1 MKGVLIYMEKSL
13 PKKKYYENVANTII
27 KNMEKRQIEGYYCP
41 DSASALKKAL
51 ELIPKGS
58 SIGWGGSMTL
68 TETGLMDAIQN
79 GDYKIINRELAKTPE
94 EQRKIYGE
102 ICCTDYFLMST
113 NAITLD
119 GELINIDGR
128 GNRVSFLCYGPQN
141 VLILTGINKIVTDID
156 AGLKRAR
163 DIAAPPNTVRLNRK
177 TPCAI
182 TGKCENCYSPDCICS
197 QFVVTRRSGVP
208 NRIKVI
214 IIGEE
219 LGY

>member
-1 MKGVLIYMEKSL
+1 MEKPL
-13 PKKKYYENVANTII
+13 PKEKYYENVANTII

-41 DSASALKKAL
+41 DKESALKKAL

-58 SIGWGGSMTL
+58 SIGFGGSVTL
-68 TETGLMDAIQN
+68 SETGLMDAIQN
-79 GDYKIINRELAKTPE
+79 GNYKVINRELAKTAE

-102 ICCTDYFLMST
+102 ICCSDFFLMGT

-128 GNRVSFLCYGPQN
+128 GNRVAFLCYGPQN
-141 VLILTGINKIVTDID
+141 VLILVGMNKIVTDID
-156 AGLKRAR
+156 SGFKRVR
-163 DIAAPPNTVRLNRK
+163 NIAAPPNTVRLNKK
-177 TPCAI
+177 TPCAV
-182 TGKCENCYSPDCICS
+182 TGKCEDCYSPDCICG
-197 QFVVTRRSGVP
+197 QFVVTRRSGIP

-214 IIGEE
+214 LIGEE

>member
-1 MKGVLIYMEKSL
+1 MEKLL
-13 PKKKYYENVANTII
+13 PKERYYENVANTII

-41 DSASALKKAL
+41 DKKSALKKAL

-58 SIGWGGSMTL
+58 SIGWGGSVTL
-68 TETGLMDAIQN
+68 SETGLMDAIQN
-79 GDYKIINRELAKTPE
+79 GDYKIIDRDTAKNLE

-102 ICCTDYFLMST
+102 ICCSDFFLMGT

-128 GNRVSFLCYGPQN
+128 GNRVAFLCYGPQN
-141 VLILTGINKIVTDID
+141 VLILAGMNKVVTDID
-156 AGLKRAR
+156 SGFKRVR
-163 DIAAPPNTVRLNRK
+163 NIASPPNTVRLNKK

-182 TGKCENCYSPDCICS
+182 TGKCEDCYSPDCICG
-197 QFVVTRRSGVP
+197 QFVITRRSGVP

-214 IIGEE
+214 LIGEE

>member
-1 MKGVLIYMEKSL
+1 MEKSL
-13 PKKKYYENVANTII
+13 PKKKYYENIANTII

-41 DSASALKKAL
+41 DSTSALKKAL

-68 TETGLMDAIQN
+68 TEIGLMDAIQN
-79 GDYKIINRELAKTPE
+79 GDYKIINRDIAKTPE

-102 ICCTDYFLMST
+102 ICCADYFLMST

-177 TPCAI
+177 TPCSI

>member
-1 MKGVLIYMEKSL
+1 MEKSL

-58 SIGWGGSMTL
+58 SIGWGGSITL

-94 EQRKIYGE
+94 EQKKVYGE
-102 ICCTDYFLMST
+102 ICCADYFLMST

-119 GELINIDGR
+119 GELVNIDGR

-163 DIAAPPNTVRLNRK
+163 DIAAPPNTVRLNKK

-182 TGKCENCYSPDCICS
+182 TGKCENCYSPDCICG

-208 NRIKVI
+208 SRIKVI
-214 IIGEE
+214 LIGEE